1 MVEWRGA
8 RGTRAYDGRKKAV
21 EVQGYYRRR
30 IRTQGQQGCNAFDPA
45 NREKGKNILPLGSG
59 PKKSLCYL
67 VFLTPKRYIC
77 GLNFGH
83 N

>member
-1 MVEWRGA
+1 MQHV
-8 RGTRAYDGRKKAV
+8 YSRKS
-21 EVQGYYRRR
+21 R
-30 IRTQGQQGCNAFDPA
+30 
-45 NREKGKNILPLGSG
+45 KGENILPLGSG

-67 VFLTPKRYIC
+67 VFLTPKRYIR